1 MSELSNEMKRLRDS
15 IIDAIRSEETINSE
29 TVTNEVVLEDD
40 QDFHEEYGY
49 LAFSEDEADMFE
61 AEYQG
66 RKVKLNKPMRG
77 DVKKFKV
84 YVKNDKGNVIKVSF
98 GDPNMKI
105 KFHMWS
111 FTLILKNIESLSPP
125 QIEQIVL
132 RLDDTPNV
140 LPLKINR
147 NIIID
152 INGPDIYQGQELK
165 IKSIFI
171 VLYLFFL

>member
-1 MSELSNEMKRLRDS
+1 MSSLCG
-15 IIDAIRSEETINSE
+15 T
-29 TVTNEVVLEDD
+29 
-40 QDFHEEYGY
+40 DF
-49 LAFSEDEADMFE
+49 DCD
-61 AEYQG
+61 
-66 RKVKLNKPMRG
+66 KKLNPI
-77 DVKKFKV
+77 
-84 YVKNDKGNVIKVSF
+84 NPPIT
-98 GDPNMKI
+98 DPNMKI

-171 VLYLFFL
+171 VLYLYFF

>member
-1 MSELSNEMKRLRDS
+1 
-15 IIDAIRSEETINSE
+15 
-29 TVTNEVVLEDD
+29 
-40 QDFHEEYGY
+40 
-49 LAFSEDEADMFE
+49 
-61 AEYQG
+61 
-66 RKVKLNKPMRG
+66 
-77 DVKKFKV
+77 
-84 YVKNDKGNVIKVSF
+84 
-98 GDPNMKI
+98 
-105 KFHMWS
+105 MWS

-171 VLYLFFL
+171 VLYLYFF